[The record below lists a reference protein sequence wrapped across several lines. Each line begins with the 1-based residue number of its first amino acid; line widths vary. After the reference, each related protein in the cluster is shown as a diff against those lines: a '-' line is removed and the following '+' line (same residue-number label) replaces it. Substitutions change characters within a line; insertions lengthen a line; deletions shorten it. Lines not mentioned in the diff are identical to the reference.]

1 MPHCL
6 KINMFQL
13 IPSHNH
19 NYKKVKIFYL
29 YRVINMRNYT
39 IYNVGMLLCCAYCK
53 KVRLI
58 YSQRKLSAD
67 EARTL
72 TRR

>member
-1 MPHCL
+1 MTHCL

-19 NYKKVKIFYL
+19 YYKKVKIYYL

-39 IYNVGMLLCCAYCK
+39 IK
-53 KVRLI
+53 
-58 YSQRKLSAD
+58 
-67 EARTL
+67 
-72 TRR
+72 

>member
-1 MPHCL
+1 MTHCL

-13 IPSHNH
+13 ILSHNH

-39 IYNVGMLLCCAYCK
+39 IK
-53 KVRLI
+53 W
-58 YSQRKLSAD
+58 LSIVN
-67 EARTL
+67 TC
-72 TRR
+72 

>member
-1 MPHCL
+1 MTHCL

-13 IPSHNH
+13 IPSRNH

-39 IYNVGMLLCCAYCK
+39 IK
-53 KVRLI
+53 
-58 YSQRKLSAD
+58 
-67 EARTL
+67 
-72 TRR
+72 